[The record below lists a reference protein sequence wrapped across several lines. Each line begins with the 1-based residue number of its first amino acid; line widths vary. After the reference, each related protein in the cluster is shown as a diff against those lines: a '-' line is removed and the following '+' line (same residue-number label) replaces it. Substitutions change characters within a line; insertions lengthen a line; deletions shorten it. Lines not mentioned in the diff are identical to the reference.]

1 MQLIKKNTTRNL
13 HLREECVAA
22 KRQTS
27 TYADDGNV
35 DKLEYPAQNELLMN
49 AR

>member
-1 MQLIKKNTTRNL
+1 MCR
-13 HLREECVAA
+13 
-22 KRQTS
+22 RQTPDLDI
-27 TYADDGNV
+27 ADDGNV